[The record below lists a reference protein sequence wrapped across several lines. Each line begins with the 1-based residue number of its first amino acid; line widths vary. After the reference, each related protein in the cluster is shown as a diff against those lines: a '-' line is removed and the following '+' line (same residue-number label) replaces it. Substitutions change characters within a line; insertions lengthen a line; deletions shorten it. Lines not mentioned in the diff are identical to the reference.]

1 MRLQLVTLSGVK
13 LDQEVYE
20 VIIPTPDGEIAVFP
34 DHEPLITVAT
44 AGAITVKLNK
54 DDLPE
59 NNEYFAI
66 TGGIV
71 EITGK
76 VVKVLVDEAEH
87 GEDIVE
93 SETQAALQ
101 RAMEMR
107 DNAIDQIELERAHSL
122 VDRHA
127 VRLRVADLHRRRRR
141 H

>member
-101 RAMEMR
+101 RAIEMR

>member
-44 AGAITVKLNK
+44 TGAITVKLNK

-101 RAMEMR
+101 RAIEMR
-107 DNAIDQIELERAHSL
+107 DNAIDQIELERVHSL

>member
-44 AGAITVKLNK
+44 TGAITVKLNK

-127 VRLRVADLHRRRRR
+127 VRLRVADLHRRRR